1 MSWFSSSTPKRA
13 PCDDV
18 PTSTK
23 EEKRIMLLNVVIT
36 QKLGEKHTPDA
47 RHLKQLTRSLHRE
60 KDKTFLPKALKWYE
74 EDVAWRKEI
83 QPELFVS
90 NPSKEFRNI
99 ISQYPYYIYGQ
110 DRKGHPVWY
119 DCIPESSS
127 LVEKLSQKTLMERHL
142 RPQEQMKVLKEYLR
156 TNNECNGNNELYQHV
171 YVLDVG
177 NAGWGSMSSSNIE
190 NIKTMFSVLKS
201 HYVEVTDMIYIVNAS
216 FAFRATWKI
225 ISPFVDEGTRE
236 KVKVY
241 GSGYLE
247 KLLKRID
254 INQIPKR
261 FGGQAKAPLSLGEVV
276 TLDAYGNKRE
286 TKETIDLEPV
296 CDDKPSLEFVT
307 SISVPQTSQ
316 SPSTTEASTTDT
328 PSLCKTHRTSVEDL
342 SEQINESSLS
352 SPEVEVKD
360 DIGNGTSLSSV

>member
-18 PTSTK
+18 PTSKK
-23 EEKRIMLLNVVIT
+23 EEKRVAVLDIVIT
-36 QKLGEKHTPDA
+36 QKLGDNHITDA

-60 KDKTFLPKALKWYE
+60 KDKTFLPKALKWYV
-74 EDVAWRKEI
+74 EDVAWRKET
-83 QPELFVS
+83 QPELFVRS
-90 NPSKEFRNI
+90 PSKEFRNI
-99 ISQYPYYIYGQ
+99 ISPYPYYIYGQ

-127 LVEKLSQKTLMERHL
+127 LVEKLSEKTLMERHL

-156 TNNECNGNNELYQHV
+156 VNNECNGNNDLYQHI
-171 YVLDVG
+171 YVLDIG

-201 HYVEVTDMIYIVNAS
+201 HYVEVSDMIYIVNAS
-216 FAFRATWKI
+216 FAFRATWKV
-225 ISPFVDEGTRE
+225 ISPFIDEGTRE

-261 FGGQAKAPLSLGEVV
+261 FGGKAKAPLALGEVV
-276 TLDAYGNKRE
+276 MLDADGNQRE
-286 TKETIDLEPV
+286 MKDTAGL
-296 CDDKPSLEFVT
+296 DDEKLSLEFGA
-307 SISVPQTSQ
+307 SITVPQTSQ
-316 SPSTTEASTTDT
+316 NSSTTEASITDA
-328 PSLCKTHRTSVEDL
+328 PSFVEEL
-342 SEQINESSLS
+342 SEQMNESSLS
-352 SPEVEVKD
+352 SLEVETKD
-360 DIGNGTSLSSV
+360 GVGNDTSLSSV